1 MNKPQKQQQ
10 QKGQGKKPRTAITP
24 TREEDFAEWYQ
35 QVVRAADLA
44 ESSPTRGCMIV
55 KPYGWAIWEKSQ
67 EIFDKWLKDYGVQNC
82 SFPLLIPMSFFSRE
96 AEHVD
101 GFAKECAV
109 VTHHRLESDGKGGLQ
124 PAEASKLEEPY
135 VVRPTSETII
145 GDSMS
150 RWIQSYRD
158 LPMQLNQW
166 AQVLRWEMRPRLFL
180 RTAEFFW
187 HEGHNAF
194 ADHEGAD
201 NDCRHVMGLYKKFFT
216 EYLAFDGF
224 VGVKTPDETFPGADR
239 TYAFEAMMQDGKAL
253 QAATTHDLGTTF
265 AKTFDIKYQGKDE
278 KEHLCHTTSWAFSTR
293 TIGGLIMMHGDDD
306 GMVMPP
312 RIAPQQIVI
321 LPVVK
326 DDTAEAVNKFCEEL
340 RDKLKA
346 QGFRVKLDD
355 RDLRT
360 PDKMWD
366 AVKKGIP
373 LRVEVGGREVEN
385 GELTH
390 VRRDLG
396 RDSKTTVKVDAF
408 MDGVQGIL
416 DDIHDSMLARQRKF
430 RDENTHDVSSVK
442 EVEEF
447 FAAEKIGF
455 LRAPTSLLE
464 DKDLEAVM
472 SKYSLSTRNMPLSDG
487 GDKVLLAK
495 AY

>member
-1 MNKPQKQQQ
+1 MSNAAQKENK
-10 QKGQGKKPRTAITP
+10 QGKKPRTAITP
-24 TREEDFAEWYQ
+24 TREEDFPEWFQ
-35 QVVRAADLA
+35 QVIKAADLA
-44 ESSPTRGCMIV
+44 ENSPVRGCMTV
-55 KPYGWAIWEKSQ
+55 KPYGWAIWELMQ
-67 EIFDKWLKDYGVQNC
+67 NIFDPWLKDYGVQNC
-82 SFPLLIPMSFFSRE
+82 SFPLLIPVSFLAKE
-96 AEHVD
+96 ADHVD

-109 VTHHRLESDGKGGLQ
+109 VTHHRLVADDEKGLV
-124 PAEASKLEEPY
+124 PASELEEPY

-145 GDSMS
+145 GDAMS

-166 AQVLRWEMRPRLFL
+166 AQVLRWEMRTRMFL
-180 RTAEFFW
+180 RTSEFFW
-187 HEGHNAF
+187 HEGHCAF
-194 ADHEGAD
+194 EDHEGATK
-201 NDCRHVMGLYKKFFT
+201 DCLTILEMYEKFFT
-216 EYLAFDGF
+216 DYLAFDGF
-224 VGVKTPDETFPGADR
+224 KGVKTEEERFPGANE

-253 QAATTHDLGTTF
+253 QAATTHDLGTNF

-278 KEHLCHTTSWAFSTR
+278 QEHYAHTTSWAFSTR

-326 DDTAEAVNKFCEEL
+326 EETAEKVNAFCEKL
-340 RDKLKA
+340 RDQLKEK
-346 QGFRVKLDD
+346 GLRVKLDD

-396 RDSKTTVKVDAF
+396 RESKTTVSVEEFLNNA
-408 MDGVQGIL
+408 QGIL

-430 RDENTHDVSSVK
+430 RDDNTVDVASVAD
-442 EVEEF
+442 VEDF
-447 FAAEKIGF
+447 YQSGKIGF
-455 LRAPTSLLE
+455 VKAPVAML
-464 DKDLEAVM
+464 KDPALDVVM
-472 SKYSLSTRNMPLSDG
+472 TKFSLSTRNMPFEDEKQ
-487 GDKVLLAK
+487 KVILAK